1 MIAIHVQHA
10 GVVIRSNPILNI
22 DLLLVP
28 VCPVLNQEKE
38 KKPTLGKKSRG
49 VGSAVYVHLLSLIN
63 K

>member
-1 MIAIHVQHA
+1 MIAIHVVHA

-38 KKPTLGKKSRG
+38 KKPTLGKKQRG
-49 VGSAVYVHLLSLIN
+49 GFCCVCTLTKPY

>member
-1 MIAIHVQHA
+1 MIAIHVHA

-28 VCPVLNQEKE
+28 VCPVLNQEK
-38 KKPTLGKKSRG
+38 KPTLGKKQRG
-49 VGSAVYVHLLSLIN
+49 GFCCVCTLTKPY